1 VSSDDRHG
9 RLKAYVGEGQ
19 FVDDPLET
27 FGSRAVV
34 QVPRLQELLSYICKN
49 GFEHHAAMNRSHS
62 AGVLSEAFT
71 TYFGWDVYSHH
82 A

>member
-9 RLKAYVGEGQ
+9 RLKAYVGDGQ
-19 FVDDPLET
+19 FVDDRLDT

-34 QVPRLQELLSYICKN
+34 EIPNLQELLRHICKH

-62 AGVLSEAFT
+62 AEILNEAFT
-71 TYFGWDVYSHH
+71 TYFGWDVYYHNV
-82 A
+82 